1 MSLEDAIA
9 ETQRVLG
16 PLFSKPS
23 LTEKYL
29 SRPPFRFLHD
39 IVTSTLRETGFP
51 PNFFA
56 AEELDPSN
64 FEDKGK
70 KVAFLEKIIALVN
83 ICHGHAIDVRAT
95 KIVAGL
101 EPINTNGFLVAFG
114 KASVDSTLDRQL
126 ATKYC
131 LDGKTYTE
139 VSVPRLQINLPLLEH
154 QRNNMETVDK
164 EATWQAEMS
173 PRKTAIVVEAEAEVN
188 SGIKTTNINHQH
200 PADNF
205 TREEWKLLCNGD
217 LLTTREMIEKLIPKP
232 RCTDKL
238 LERPPFSFLYDVLSA
253 LSKAT
258 SFGTTFFDE
267 TATGACKDKYSK
279 ISFLEKVINYV
290 QHTLRITIDVKPG
303 QIVAGLEVEKTRQFL
318 QLFVAAATTSKRDGT
333 SFSKEKQN
341 SEDSKVDAVG
351 EGIDASK
358 SQISVSQEK
367 YSFIPSKTSGVE
379 DSGLCDAE
387 CVGQNTT
394 EEEKANVQSR
404 PCGSLATSSGEL
416 NVNCKIRVDH
426 LRELIYSHPG
436 DVAATKQVMESIVI
450 HPKVS
455 EKLLDRPPFRFLHD
469 LILAITKATGY
480 GRGLF
485 TEKELDSGR
494 ISSKE
499 EKIEFLEKIIFH
511 VEKSTSTEIGIRAAK
526 IVSGLECEKTR
537 LFVQLLALAA
547 TSSNAENEDNQKK
560 EEDKTKTFADL
571 SNETSEKIGITGGET
586 TIVMANQSEILTD
599 SSQRTFKER
608 KCDLK
613 LDEEKKSLK
622 SENVDTSVKDTRQQ
636 RDGILALTSPK
647 LSALEEFE
655 GEQRKRIQ
663 NPPVFADSLAQKQ
676 ELRVSGNMQILSSRP
691 GPPRTEYRTTQRD
704 VFQSDSYMTT
714 QKVEIF
720 QDEVESKVEEWKSF
734 DSVCLDLEHS
744 VLVQDNRISL
754 TELSSSEEGHETVN
768 HRLDLEIS
776 SGPPSS
782 ETLPLPLS
790 INHTQNNL
798 KNLLKA
804 MQSINR
810 SIGPLGRFLANYEEN
825 LRQMIEEREFWVSEY
840 LAHKENLNVSKRA
853 SEDSITDALKAVE
866 LEIKNLTKN
875 IAETK
880 VTVKRNQSR
889 IRELMDSF
897 SAR

>member
-51 PNFFA
+51 SNFFA

-70 KVAFLEKIIALVN
+70 KVAFLEKIITLVN

-101 EPINTNGFLVAFG
+101 EPINTNRFLVAFG

-139 VSVPRLQINLPLLEH
+139 VSVPRLQKNRPLLEQ
-154 QRNNMETVDK
+154 QRNNMETMDK
-164 EATWQAEMS
+164 EATRQAETS
-173 PRKTAIVVEAEAEVN
+173 PRKTKIIVEAEAEVN
-188 SGIKTTNINHQH
+188 SDIKTSSLNQQH

-205 TREEWKLLCNGD
+205 TREEWKLHCSGD
-217 LLTTREMIEKLIPKP
+217 LLTTREIIEKLIPKP

-238 LERPPFSFLYDVLSA
+238 LERPPFSFIYDLLSA
-253 LSKAT
+253 ISKAT
-258 SFGTTFFDE
+258 SFGTTIFDE
-267 TATGACKDKYSK
+267 TTTGACKDKYSK
-279 ISFLEKVINYV
+279 ISFLEKVIHHV
-290 QHTLRITIDVKPG
+290 EHTLSVTIDVKPG

-318 QLFVAAATTSKRDGT
+318 QLFVVAATISKSNGT
-333 SFSKEKQN
+333 PLSKEKQN
-341 SEDSKVDAVG
+341 SEDSKVDAIG
-351 EGIDASK
+351 EGILASQQK
-358 SQISVSQEK
+358 LTL
-367 YSFIPSKTSGVE
+367 IPSKTAEVE
-379 DSGLCDAE
+379 DSGLCNAE
-387 CVGQNTT
+387 CMGQNAT
-394 EEEKANVQSR
+394 EESKANVQSG
-404 PCGSLATSSGEL
+404 PCGSLATSLGEL
-416 NVNCKIRVDH
+416 NVNCKTRVDN

-436 DVAATKQVMESIVI
+436 DIAATKQVMESIVI

-469 LILAITKATGY
+469 VILAITKSTGY
-480 GRGLF
+480 GRRLL
-485 TEKELDSGR
+485 TEKELDSG
-494 ISSKE
+494 ITSSKE
-499 EKIEFLEKIIFH
+499 EKIEFLEKIICH

-537 LFVQLLALAA
+537 FFLQLLVLAA
-547 TSSNAENEDNQKK
+547 TSSNAENEDNQNNN
-560 EEDKTKTFADL
+560 EDKTKSYANL
-571 SNETSEKIGITGGET
+571 SRISIKGGET
-586 TIVMANQSEILTD
+586 AIAMANPSEILTD
-599 SSQRTFKER
+599 SSQRTFKEHE
-608 KCDLK
+608 CDLK
-613 LDEEKKSLK
+613 SDEEKKSLM
-622 SENVDTSVKDTRQQ
+622 SENVDTSLKDKHQQ
-636 RDGILALTSPK
+636 KDSILALNSPK
-647 LSALEEFE
+647 LLALEEFE

-663 NPPVFADSLAQKQ
+663 KPPVFADSLAQKQ
-676 ELRVSGNMQILSSRP
+676 ELRLSGNMQIFSSRP
-691 GPPRTEYRTTQRD
+691 GPPLTEYRPTQPD
-704 VFQSDSYMTT
+704 VSQSDSYMTT
-714 QKVEIF
+714 QKIKIF

-734 DSVCLDLEHS
+734 DSKCLDLEHS
-744 VLVQDNRISL
+744 VLVQDNRIKQLISL
-754 TELSSSEEGHETVN
+754 TELSSSDERNETVN

-782 ETLPLPLS
+782 EALPLPLS
-790 INHTQNNL
+790 INHTQNNV
-798 KNLLKA
+798 KNLLEA

-810 SIGPLGRFLANYEEN
+810 SIGPLRRFLVNYEEN
-825 LRQMIEEREFWVSEY
+825 LRQMIDEREFWVSEY
-840 LAHKENLNVSKRA
+840 LAHKENLDVSKKA
-853 SEDSITDALKAVE
+853 SEDSITDALNAAD
-866 LEIKNLTKN
+866 LEIKNLARN

-889 IRELMDSF
+889 IRELIDSF